1 MTEQGG
7 EALYQ
12 VAVRAL
18 CEFSAKRGD
27 LDLRFTPSPSALE
40 GIAGHT
46 LVTSRRPAHYQRE
59 VALDGR
65 YRHLQVRG
73 RADGYDPQANCLEE
87 IKTHRGDLALQPANH
102 RHLHWAQAR
111 VYGWLLCA
119 ERKLEEVELALVYLE
134 VGSQKETRFVERVR
148 ADELRLFFESQCQAF
163 LAWAEQ
169 ELAHRQRR
177 DRELAALRFPHAE
190 FRHGQRQ
197 LAEAV
202 YKAASAGCCLMAQ
215 APTGIGKTI
224 GTLFPQLKAM
234 PGQRLDRLFFL
245 AAKTPG
251 RALALH
257 ALRSLEGETGG
268 LPVRVLEL
276 VARDKACEHPDKA
289 CHGES
294 CPLAQGFYE
303 RLPAARAAAVEARW
317 LDQAR
322 LREVALAHRV
332 CPYYLG
338 QELARWCDLAVGDYN
353 YYFDL
358 GAMLHG
364 LAQVNQW
371 RVAVLV
377 DEAHNL
383 VERGRRMYSAELDQ
397 GDFLGVRKTAPEA
410 LRKPLERIQ
419 RAWNELAATRSE
431 YRSDRTT
438 RYTPAAGILDL
449 YLGRKL
455 GERDGYPVYDPDP
468 ARLGRPLSEE
478 EWRSLRRNVT
488 QHSESYSQTY
498 SFTGNGELFD
508 LPAGPVAFAGVLE
521 VGKQGY
527 RIRPDS
533 QYNDG
538 SLYNVSKASSS
549 GGSRDRY
556 AAGGEFSIPLHDT
569 LLASAAGRW
578 DQYRF
583 SGRTEEQTTYNL
595 GLEWRPLTSL
605 LLRGSYGTS
614 FRAPDLNYIYQA
626 DANGYYPAQKDYYGC
641 EKGVDGACKN
651 GRVDY
656 VQSGTPDLK
665 SERGRYWSYGFVWS
679 PSSRFDF
686 SADYYHIQI
695 DDLLTTL
702 DPDKLLRDEAACR
715 SGGLDPD
722 SAQCRDTLARVERN
736 AGDASVDPNRLNK
749 VYVNAINAAKERT
762 SGIDLRSNIRWGAGD
777 YGAFSS
783 TLGYTL
789 VLSHDYKQSDDYPS
803 ENQRDSLDSHDWR
816 SKLNASLTWD
826 YAQFTSTLFA
836 VRYGSVTN
844 AAGSGRL
851 SPWTVFNASAR
862 YRLNE
867 RASVGL
873 TVNNLL
879 DQIKEDDSDGWPYYP
894 TGNYDAMGR
903 QWWLDFSYHFGG

>member
-303 RLPAARAAAVEARW
+303 RLPAGTPWLEVDSPFSSEQLEVHIQRRVSTRYAQRQASLAPIAAILGEQFRQRPGNYLAFFSSFDYLQQALDVFRQAYPWVPCWSQTRRMDEAERRAFLERFVAGGEGIGFAVLGGAFGEGIDLPGERLIGAFIAT
-317 LDQAR
+317 LGLPQVNPVNEQIR
-322 LREVALAHRV
+322 LRMQRLFGDGYDYTYLYPGLQKVVQAAGRV
-332 CPYYLG
+332 
-338 QELARWCDLAVGDYN
+338 
-353 YYFDL
+353 
-358 GAMLHG
+358 
-364 LAQVNQW
+364 
-371 RVAVLV
+371 
-377 DEAHNL
+377 
-383 VERGRRMYSAELDQ
+383 
-397 GDFLGVRKTAPEA
+397 
-410 LRKPLERIQ
+410 I
-419 RAWNELAATRSE
+419 RS
-431 YRSDRTT
+431 RSDR
-438 RYTPAAGILDL
+438 
-449 YLGRKL
+449 
-455 GERDGYPVYDPDP
+455 
-468 ARLGRPLSEE
+468 
-478 EWRSLRRNVT
+478 
-488 QHSESYSQTY
+488 
-498 SFTGNGELFD
+498 
-508 LPAGPVAFAGVLE
+508 GVVHL
-521 VGKQGY
+521 
-527 RIRPDS
+527 
-533 QYNDG
+533 
-538 SLYNVSKASSS
+538 
-549 GGSRDRY
+549 
-556 AAGGEFSIPLHDT
+556 
-569 LLASAAGRW
+569 
-578 DQYRF
+578 
-583 SGRTEEQTTYNL
+583 
-595 GLEWRPLTSL
+595 
-605 LLRGSYGTS
+605 
-614 FRAPDLNYIYQA
+614 
-626 DANGYYPAQKDYYGC
+626 
-641 EKGVDGACKN
+641 
-651 GRVDY
+651 
-656 VQSGTPDLK
+656 
-665 SERGRYWSYGFVWS
+665 
-679 PSSRFDF
+679 
-686 SADYYHIQI
+686 I
-695 DDLLTTL
+695 DDRFAQAKVRRLL
-702 DPDKLLRDEAACR
+702 PGWWQLR
-715 SGGLDPD
+715 
-722 SAQCRDTLARVERN
+722 
-736 AGDASVDPNRLNK
+736 
-749 VYVNAINAAKERT
+749 
-762 SGIDLRSNIRWGAGD
+762 
-777 YGAFSS
+777 
-783 TLGYTL
+783 
-789 VLSHDYKQSDDYPS
+789 
-803 ENQRDSLDSHDWR
+803 
-816 SKLNASLTWD
+816 
-826 YAQFTSTLFA
+826 
-836 VRYGSVTN
+836 
-844 AAGSGRL
+844 
-851 SPWTVFNASAR
+851 
-862 YRLNE
+862 
-867 RASVGL
+867 
-873 TVNNLL
+873 
-879 DQIKEDDSDGWPYYP
+879 
-894 TGNYDAMGR
+894 
-903 QWWLDFSYHFGG
+903 